1 MISHATEGRL
11 RVFAVAV
18 APVVLLAGFLI
29 RPYLS
34 NPRDPAVNAAAV
46 LAGPT
51 RWISAHIVIMFGLAL
66 IVLSILAI
74 RFWLDS
80 RGEQEWSFVSVIL
93 VTTGAVG
100 LVFLVGQDG
109 LGGWAVV
116 DSGGDAEAFFASAR
130 TFEGPMFAI
139 AATLLGLGLAALAVA
154 VVRSRALSRIGTVL
168 VIAGV
173 AVAVSVP
180 LLPVGWAVYALSIAA
195 GVASWPLAWRMHQD
209 VAAATATTRA

>member
-1 MISHATEGRL
+1 
-11 RVFAVAV
+11 V
-18 APVVLLAGFLI
+18 APVVLLAGFLV
-29 RPYLS
+29 RPYLR

-46 LAGPT
+46 LAGPS
-51 RWISAHIVIMFGLAL
+51 RWIWAHIIIMLGLAL

-80 RGEQEWSFVSVIL
+80 LGEEQWSFVSVIL

-109 LGGWAVV
+109 LGGWAIV
-116 DSGGDAEAFFASAR
+116 DSQGNAEAFFASAR
-130 TFEGPMFAI
+130 TFEGPMFAT

-154 VVRSRALSRIGTVL
+154 VVRSHALSQFGTVL

-173 AVAVSVP
+173 VVAVSVP
-180 LLPVGWAVYALSIAA
+180 LLPVGWAVYALSVAA
-195 GVASWPLAWRMHQD
+195 GVASWPLAWRMHRD
-209 VAAATATTRA
+209 VSASAATPRA